1 MDTAQPSDHAVCLD
15 GRRFRAT
22 APLARGIVPGD
33 LVVLTG
39 GEEEVLGQVHS
50 LSLDGHGLRDDLAVV
65 AEGDVL
71 GRLGADGVDLGPTA
85 PFVADRVSRAGT
97 AATVALQ
104 RATGATIAVA
114 TRTVSDGPV
123 DVRLRPGKLNR
134 HTFLCGQSGSGKTY
148 ALGVLLEQMLVH
160 TGVTMVV
167 LDLNADFV
175 RLYEVR
181 TDADPVLA
189 QALEQIDVRVL
200 RPSGEGADPLVV
212 RYADLQARA
221 AAAAMRL
228 DPLVDRDEYEEVL
241 HYREEAEDGRPMDL
255 EQLRARGRTPGQER
269 LHQRLRNLGILD
281 WQVWAQ
287 GATPVTDVLEER
299 HRATVLDL
307 SGFAQ
312 PEERL
317 LVALAVLDHLWAHRA
332 ERRPT
337 LVVIDEAHNV
347 CSAAPDG
354 PLQEATTERL
364 VQIAG
369 EGRKYGLWLLLST
382 QRPSKIHP
390 NVLSQCDNLALMRM
404 NGPSDLAEISS
415 VFGFAPPE
423 LVAKAARF
431 GLGEVLLAGGFVPV
445 PTVARMGSRL
455 TAEGGADVP
464 VPGS

>member
-1 MDTAQPSDHAVCLD
+1 MDASQVDDQVVSLD
-15 GRRFRAT
+15 GRRFRAVT
-22 APLARGIVPGD
+22 TLRRGLVPGD
-33 LVVLTG
+33 LVVLG
-39 GEEEVLGQVHS
+39 PGEQEVLGQVHG
-50 LSLDGHGLRDDLAVV
+50 LSLGTGVARDDPAVV

-71 GRLGADGVDLGPTA
+71 GRLVPEGVDLGPVA
-85 PFVADRVSRAGT
+85 PFVAPAIERAGS
-97 AATVALQ
+97 AATVAIQ
-104 RATGATIAVA
+104 RQVGATIPVA
-114 TRTVSDGPV
+114 TRSVADGEV

-175 RLYEVR
+175 RLYELR
-181 TDADPVLA
+181 ADADPDLA
-189 QALEQIDVRVL
+189 GALAEIDVRVL
-200 RPSGEGADPLVV
+200 RPAGEGGEPLVV
-212 RYADLQARA
+212 RYADLAPRA

-241 HYREEAEDGRPMDL
+241 HYREEIGDGRPVNIDR
-255 EQLRARGRTPGQER
+255 LRARGATPGQER

-281 WQVWAQ
+281 WQVWSQ
-287 GATPVTDVLEER
+287 GVTPVDEILDER

-317 LVALAVLDHLWAHRA
+317 LIALAVLDHLWEHRA

-337 LVVIDEAHNV
+337 LLVIDEAHNV
-347 CSAAPDG
+347 CSAAPVG
-354 PLQEATTERL
+354 PLQTATTERL

-404 NGPSDLAEISS
+404 NAPSDLAEISS

-423 LVAKAARF
+423 MVARAPRF
-431 GLGEVLLAGGFVPV
+431 RLGEVLLAGGFVPV
-445 PTVARMGSRL
+445 PTVGRMGSRL
-455 TAEGGADVP
+455 TMEGGADVD
-464 VPGS
+464 VPRS

>member
-1 MDTAQPSDHAVCLD
+1 MDATHVNDHAVCLD
-15 GRRFRAT
+15 GRRFRAV
-22 APLARGIVPGD
+22 APLGRGIVPGD
-33 LVVLTG
+33 LVVLTTG
-39 GEEEVLGQVHS
+39 TQQVLGQVHG
-50 LSLDGHGLRDDLAVV
+50 LSLDGDGPRGDPTVV

-71 GRLGADGVDLGPTA
+71 GLLGADGVELGPTA
-85 PFVADRVSRAGT
+85 PFVADQVQRAGT

-104 RATGATIAVA
+104 EKTGATIPVA
-114 TRTVSDGPV
+114 TRTVSDGEV

-160 TGVTMVV
+160 TGITMVV

-181 TDADPVLA
+181 TDADPALA
-189 QALEQIDVRVL
+189 RALEQIDVRVL
-200 RPSGEGADPLVV
+200 RPAGEGTDPLVV
-212 RYADLQARA
+212 RYPDLDVRA

-241 HYREEAEDGRPMDL
+241 RYREEAEGGRPLDI
-255 EQLRARGRTPGQER
+255 ERLRAPGRTPEQER
-269 LHQRLRNLGILD
+269 LHQRLRNLGVLD

-287 GATPVTDVLEER
+287 GARPVTEILDDR

-354 PLQEATTERL
+354 PLQAAATERL

-464 VPGS
+464 VPRS

>member
-1 MDTAQPSDHAVCLD
+1 MDATHVNDHAVCLD
-15 GRRFRAT
+15 GRRFRAV
-22 APLARGIVPGD
+22 APLGRGIVPGD
-33 LVVLTG
+33 LVVLTTG
-39 GEEEVLGQVHS
+39 TQQVLGQVHG
-50 LSLDGHGLRDDLAVV
+50 LSLDGDGPRGAPTVV

-71 GRLGADGVDLGPTA
+71 GLLGADGVELGPTA
-85 PFVADRVSRAGT
+85 PFVADQVQRAGT

-104 RATGATIAVA
+104 EKTGATIPVA
-114 TRTVSDGPV
+114 TRTVSDGEV

-160 TGVTMVV
+160 TGITMVV

-181 TDADPVLA
+181 TDADPALA
-189 QALEQIDVRVL
+189 RALEQIDVRVL
-200 RPSGEGADPLVV
+200 RPAGEGTDPLVV
-212 RYADLQARA
+212 RYPDLDARA

-241 HYREEAEDGRPMDL
+241 RYREEAEGGRPLDI
-255 EQLRARGRTPGQER
+255 ERLRAPGRTPEQER
-269 LHQRLRNLGILD
+269 LHQRLRNLGVLD

-287 GATPVTDVLEER
+287 GARPVTEILDDR

-354 PLQEATTERL
+354 PLQAAATERL

-464 VPGS
+464 VPRS

>member
-1 MDTAQPSDHAVCLD
+1 MDAAHVNDRAVCLD
-15 GRRFRAT
+15 GRRFRAV
-22 APLARGIVPGD
+22 APLERGIVAGD
-33 LVVLTG
+33 LVVLAA
-39 GEEEVLGQVHS
+39 GEQQVLAQVH
-50 LSLDGHGLRDDLAVV
+50 GLALEDPTARDDLTVV
-65 AEGDVL
+65 LEGDVL
-71 GRLGADGVDLGPTA
+71 GTLGPGGVRLGATA
-85 PFVADRVSRAGT
+85 PFVADGVGRAGT
-97 AATVALQ
+97 AATVALDE
-104 RATGATIAVA
+104 AAGATIPVA
-114 TRTVSDGPV
+114 TRTVSDGQV

-148 ALGVLLEQMLVH
+148 ALGVLLEQVLVH

-189 QALEQIDVRVL
+189 RALEQIDVRVL
-200 RPSGEGADPLVV
+200 RPAGEGTDPLVV
-212 RYADLQARA
+212 RYPDLEARA
-221 AAAAMRL
+221 AAAAVRL
-228 DPLVDRDEYEEVL
+228 DPLADRDEYEEVL
-241 HYREEAEDGRPMDL
+241 RYRQETDAGHPMDID
-255 EQLRARGRTPGQER
+255 ELRAPGRTPEQER
-269 LHQRLRNLGILD
+269 LHQRLRNLGVLD

-287 GATPVTDVLEER
+287 GATPVTEILEER

-307 SGFAQ
+307 SGFAE

-317 LVALAVLDHLWAHRA
+317 LVALAVLDHLWAHRV

-337 LVVIDEAHNV
+337 LLVIDEAHNV

-354 PLQEATTERL
+354 ALQTATTERL

-423 LVAKAARF
+423 MVAKAARF

-445 PTVARMGSRL
+445 PTVARMASRL

-464 VPGS
+464 VPRP